1 MIKKPYFYIVLLL
14 AFLLSGM
21 RCGEAEKKS
30 RPKDALVCINH
41 ECLTERD
48 IEYQIPDAYRGAVT
62 PEEKKEYV
70 KRWIRNEI
78 IYQEAKRQKVDQ
90 DKKVKSLVKQGIKDI
105 LVKEFIDQKLKDKL
119 KVTEEEA
126 RRYYQQ
132 NRQQFAWEDDY
143 VRISHIFIQGMS
155 GATLAD
161 LLLKEGNKFEDIA
174 LKMSEDETTKKKGGD
189 LGFVRTQDLSPE
201 IAEFASKL
209 KEEEISPPIQTSYGY
224 EIIRVTDRRQKGSHK
239 GFQWAKEEIINS
251 LTLQY
256 RQREIENILEQ
267 LGEKVEIETF
277 DWASDITPL
286 ETK

>member
-1 MIKKPYFYIVLLL
+1 MIKKPYFYIILLL

-30 RPKDALVCINH
+30 RPKDALVCIND

-48 IEYQIPDAYRGAVT
+48 IEYQIPDAYRGSVT

-78 IYQEAKRQKVDQ
+78 IYQEAERQKVDQ
-90 DKKVKSLVKQGIKDI
+90 DKEVKSLVKQGIRDI
-105 LVKEFIDQKLKDKL
+105 VVKEFIDQKLKDKL

-132 NRQQFAWEDDY
+132 NRQQFVWEDDY
-143 VRISHIFIQGMS
+143 VRISHIFTEGIA

-161 LLLKEGNKFEDIA
+161 LLLKEENKFEDVA
-174 LKMSEDETTKKKGGD
+174 LKISEDERNKKKGGD

-201 IAEFASKL
+201 IAEFALKL
-209 KEEEISPPIQTSYGY
+209 KEGEISPPIQTSYGY
-224 EIIRVTDRRQKGSHK
+224 EIIRVTDRRQKGSPK
-239 GFQWAKEEIINS
+239 GFKWAKEEIINT
-251 LTLQY
+251 LFLQY
-256 RQREIENILEQ
+256 RQREIENILNQ
-267 LGEKVEIETF
+267 LREKVEIETF
-277 DWASDITPL
+277 DWASDITAD
-286 ETK
+286 EIR